1 MDATEL
7 LGHTR
12 DALAGNT
19 ERVAELIASIP
30 DPLALAPDSPW
41 TVRDFAAHLVVAGGV
56 YTDIVQGVPAPF
68 QSTEPTYLH
77 TEFTRRN
84 ADIAETDPGKL
95 SRLFVDAMEGF
106 LDATSDIPGDAPVI
120 MHGQNPYTV
129 AGMAGILLGEEL
141 LHAFDIATAIGRP
154 WPLDPADTQLVLAAY
169 APGLGFLRNPET
181 TRGLSAGFG
190 IELRGVGEMTVRFT
204 DGVYGLEEA
213 GAVPV
218 DATISADPVA
228 FLMVGTCRLSRY
240 QAIALGLLS
249 VGGNRPDLA
258 ISFWDLFRY
267 PTAP

>member
-7 LGHTR
+7 LGHSR
-12 DALAGNT
+12 DAIAGAT
-19 ERVAELIASIP
+19 KRIAELIASIP
-30 DPLALAPDSPW
+30 DPLAPAPNSRW
-41 TVRDFAAHLVVAGGV
+41 TVRDFAAHLTGASY
-56 YTDIVQGVPAPF
+56 YTDMVHGVPAPF
-68 QSTEPTYLH
+68 QSLDPAYLH
-77 TEFTRRN
+77 AEFTRRN
-84 ADIAETDPGKL
+84 ADIAETDPRKL
-95 SRLFVDAMEGF
+95 SRLVADAMEGF
-106 LDATSDIPGDAPVI
+106 LDATSDIPGDTPVI

-141 LHAFDIATAIGRP
+141 LHGYDIATAIGRP
-154 WPLDPADTQLVLAAY
+154 WPIDPADTQLVLAGY
-169 APGLGFLRNPET
+169 APALGFLLNPET

-213 GAVPV
+213 GAAPV

-249 VGGNRPDLA
+249 VGGNDPDLA
-258 ISFWDLFRY
+258 IRFWDLFLY
-267 PTAP
+267 PR